1 MFTLQQLETLVT
13 CVECGSFSAA
23 ARKLGKAQ
31 SAVSTAI
38 ANLEI
43 DTDIVIFD
51 RSSRTPKLTS
61 QGKRLYSYSVSLLS
75 DAYQIERM
83 MKAFSSGVEERL
95 TIATNALLLTPK
107 FYDVL
112 KEFYALFPFTQL
124 NLNVVE
130 NNLVA
135 DMVTKKEADIGF
147 MLWGQEPP
155 KDVEVGSIG
164 YMPFS
169 IAVHQSHPLASSSNV
184 VFENVKNYHQVLLKD
199 SPLHYN
205 IPLTRSNSI
214 VNNLEG
220 VIELIKINNN
230 WSLLPHH
237 VISHHCDLRK
247 LEIAGDEK
255 DWLLQVDRVTR
266 QKHGKATQWLVD
278 KSATLYT

>member
-43 DTDIVIFD
+43 DTDTVIFD

-61 QGKRLYSYSVSLLS
+61 QGKKLYSYSMSLLS
-75 DAYQIERM
+75 DAYQIEHM
-83 MKAFSSGVEERL
+83 MKTFGSGVEDTL
-95 TIATNALLLTPK
+95 TIAINALLLTPK

-112 KEFYALFPFTQL
+112 KEFYTLFPYTRL

-130 NNLVA
+130 NHLVA
-135 DMVTKKEADIGF
+135 DMIAKNEADIGF

-155 KDVEVGSIG
+155 RDVELGSIG
-164 YMPFS
+164 YISFS
-169 IAVHQSHPLASSSNV
+169 IAVHQSHPLLSSSNV

-205 IPLTRSNSI
+205 TPLTRSNSI

-220 VIELIKINNN
+220 VIEIVKINNN

-237 VISHHCDLRK
+237 IISHHCDLRK
-247 LEIAGDEK
+247 LEITGEEK

-266 QKHGKATQWLVD
+266 QTHGKATQWLVD
-278 KSATLYT
+278 KSVTLYT

>member
-43 DTDIVIFD
+43 DTDTVTFD

-61 QGKRLYSYSVSLLS
+61 QGKRLYTYSVSLLS
-75 DAYQIERM
+75 DAYQIEHM
-83 MKAFSSGVEERL
+83 MKAFGSGVEETL
-95 TIATNALLLTPK
+95 TIAINALLLTPK

-135 DMVTKKEADIGF
+135 NMVTKKEADIGF

>member
-31 SAVSTAI
+31 SAVSTTI

-43 DTDIVIFD
+43 DTDTVIFD
-51 RSSRTPKLTS
+51 RSSRTPKLTA
-61 QGKRLYSYSVSLLS
+61 QGTRLYSYSVSLLS
-75 DAYQIERM
+75 DAYQIEHM
-83 MKAFSSGVEERL
+83 MKAFGSGVEETL
-95 TIATNALLLTPK
+95 TIAANALLLTPK

-112 KEFYALFPFTQL
+112 KEFYVLFPFTQL

-135 DMVTKKEADIGF
+135 DMVERKEADIGF
-147 MLWGQEPP
+147 MIWGQEPP
-155 KDVEVGSIG
+155 RNVELGSIG
-164 YMPFS
+164 YVSFA
-169 IAVHQSHPLASSSNV
+169 IAVHQSHPLLSDSNV
-184 VFENVKNYHQVLLKD
+184 VFDNVKDYHQVLLKD

-205 IPLTRSNSI
+205 LPLTRSNSI

-220 VIELIKINNN
+220 VIEIIKINNN

-237 VISHHCDLRK
+237 VISHHSDLRK
-247 LEIAGDEK
+247 LQVRGEEK

-266 QKHGKATQWLVD
+266 QKLGKAAQWLVD
-278 KSATLYT
+278 KSTTLYT